1 MPTSK
6 HPAPGRDTMAASR
19 HERAGREGRRYTPR
33 QLAWARESR
42 PSQIL
47 SEGASR
53 LSSLWCRRLS
63 LGCQARCTQARAW
76 ARMGRGMHA
85 ADTAVPRGQE
95 AAASTLRQERFRHHH
110 VLLTEVIQNGVVRA
124 DQLNIVGLNPVVHL
138 PPHPIQQRQAPVRNH
153 PRGCR
158 PQPRC

>member
-1 MPTSK
+1 
-6 HPAPGRDTMAASR
+6 MAASR

-53 LSSLWCRRLS
+53 LSSLWCRRLPS
-63 LGCQARCTQARAW
+63 LVVRRDALKQARAW

-138 PPHPIQQRQAPVRNH
+138 PPHPIQQRQAPVGNPPH
-153 PRGCR
+153 PIQQRQAPVGN
-158 PQPRC
+158 PPRL